1 MRGQQS
7 RHYISCHCLRIIP
20 ARAGPTRRATGR
32 SATGPDP
39 SPLVRGQRRQGRGP
53 GARGRI
59 IPARAG
65 PTTFCPAIYAL
76 KTDHPRSCG
85 ANAYYQSRSAHQSGS
100 SPLVRGQRRFYH
112 STQLY
117 GRIIPARAGPTRCSG
132 PSSRRSADHPRSCGA
147 NLFRVSTHLLP
158 IGSSPLVR
166 GQRFERPVL
175 RRRLRIIPARAGPTT
190 FIKVEHSRFTDH
202 PRSCGANGT
211 ICRDTVRP
219 TGSSPLVRGQQLVCV
234 LRELIRRII
243 PARAGPTFRKR
254 KGTSGCADHPRSCGA
269 NVNFGVW
276 CLGGDGSSPL
286 VRGQR
291 LILRGKSGLSQIK
304 IFDYSSGIWQ

>member
-1 MRGQQS
+1 M
-7 RHYISCHCLRIIP
+7 
-20 ARAGPTRRATGR
+20 
-32 SATGPDP
+32 
-39 SPLVRGQRRQGRGP
+39 RGQRRQGRGP

-166 GQRFERPVL
+166 GQQPSS
-175 RRRLRIIPARAGPTT
+175 RLSTVVSRIIPARAGPTGQS
-190 FIKVEHSRFTDH
+190 VEIQCDRPDH
-202 PRSCGANGT
+202 PRSCGANSRCLMGAFT
-211 ICRDTVRP
+211 QD
-219 TGSSPLVRGQQLVCV
+219 GSSPLVRGQ
-234 LRELIRRII
+234 LIIVVPINATQRII
-243 PARAGPTFRKR
+243 PARAGPTSERTPR
-254 KGTSGCADHPRSCGA
+254 LHTAPDHPRSCGA
-269 NVNFGVW
+269 NP
-276 CLGGDGSSPL
+276 CLWRSC
-286 VRGQR
+286 R
-291 LILRGKSGLSQIK
+291 
-304 IFDYSSGIWQ
+304 